1 MQNTQNAKV
10 FKTQSAV
17 PPVCIHISNC
27 TNIKCAV
34 YLEHAAHSAHQ
45 SPYIAKTYKM
55 HKNKMQR
62 ASCCS
67 VAASLSQISGAAAG
81 GFSPLYVRMH
91 TLWTVLCTVW
101 SVVNSFVQKVQC
113 CAKSVHKVCTK
124 CSVASF
130 LGSCR
135 LCTLCPKIC
144 DSSSILSP
152 EFPDWLKI
160 MSSSLVL
167 LASTEF

>member
-1 MQNTQNAKV
+1 MQNAQNAQNAKV

-34 YLEHAAHSAHQ
+34 YLEHAAYSAHQ

-55 HKNKMQR
+55 QKNKMQR

-67 VAASLSQISGAAAG
+67 VAASLSQISGAAAVAP
-81 GFSPLYVRMH
+81 SPLYVRMH

-101 SVVNSFVQKVQC
+101 SVVNSVVQKVQC
-113 CAKSVHKVCTK
+113 CAKSVHKVQC
-124 CSVASF
+124 CQFSGQLPPLHS
-130 LGSCR
+130 
-135 LCTLCPKIC
+135 
-144 DSSSILSP
+144 LSQNM
-152 EFPDWLKI
+152 WQ
-160 MSSSLVL
+160 L
-167 LASTEF
+167 LHIIPRIPQLAENYVIIISPAGIDRV